1 MAAVVF
7 PLWKMGGITVDLAS
21 FIGIFLA
28 CIMIIGGILAGGDA
42 LAFVNLPSLL
52 IVVGGALGGTILS
65 NPWKRVLS
73 LGQILKKAFFSESP
87 ELVSIVQTLVSFAEK
102 ARREGLLSLEDD
114 AEKLDDPFMKKS
126 IQLVVD
132 GTDPELVKSILDT
145 EIGLLEERHAG
156 NKFMFDTLAE
166 LAPAFGMLGTL
177 IGLIQMLGHL
187 DDPNALGPGMAVALI
202 TTFYGS
208 ILANVFGIPIARKLT
223 VRTQEEVVTREMIVE
238 GILAIQAG
246 ENPRLVEE
254 RLKVFLPPKFR
265 VSLEEEKESR

>member
-1 MAAVVF
+1 M
-7 PLWKMGGITVDLAS
+7 DLAS
-21 FIGIFLA
+21 FIGLALA
-28 CIMIIGGILAGGDA
+28 CIMVVGGIVAGGDVM
-42 LAFVNLPSLL
+42 AFINLPSLL

-87 ELVSIVQTLVSFAEK
+87 ELISIVQTLVSFAEK

-114 AEKLDDPFMKKS
+114 AEQLDDPFMKKS

-166 LAPAFGMLGTL
+166 LSPAFGMLGTL

-208 ILANVFGIPIARKLT
+208 LLANVFGIPIARKLT
-223 VRTQEEVVTREMIVE
+223 VRTQEEVMTREMIVE

-254 RLKVFLPPKFR
+254 RLKVFLPPR
-265 VSLEEEKESR
+265 SRDELEKKRETE